1 MTSAVSA
8 LNNIHKA
15 GIFGNH
21 ESKNEKN
28 LLNLSEVKNM
38 LIVQIVQYKNS
49 KVSFE
54 NIDIDNLK
62 LKNEPLSVV
71 SNNDTRILWNG
82 PKNWL
87 LVSTKKDLLKNI
99 SEVFKEQDFAIT
111 DLSHSR
117 AIIEISGQDVKEVLK
132 KGCPFN
138 FNILEKNNSIN
149 STYNGI
155 AFTADMIDDK
165 PFKVR
170 IFTLRSF
177 GESLYHSITDS
188 SLEFGYKNIE
198 QVPKLIKISVNRG
211 VGEASKNSKEL
222 DSSVDELSL
231 IVGQQPTI
239 NKASKSVAGF
249 KIRDGMAIG
258 TSVTLR
264 KEQMYNFLT
273 KLIHIVLPRIR
284 DFRGISPNG
293 FDGRGNYNL
302 GLKEQLIFPE
312 VSYDDVTQI
321 RGLDISIVTTAKT
334 DEEARALLKS
344 FGMPFTAA

>member
-8 LNNIHKA
+8 LNNIHKL

-62 LKNEPLSVV
+62 LKNKPLSVV

-99 SEVFKEQDFAIT
+99 SEAFKEQDFAIT

-117 AIIEISGQDVKEVLK
+117 AIIEISGQEVKEVLK

-170 IFTLRSF
+170 IFTPRSF

-188 SLEFGYKNIE
+188 SLEFGYKNI
-198 QVPKLIKISVNRG
+198 
-211 VGEASKNSKEL
+211 
-222 DSSVDELSL
+222 
-231 IVGQQPTI
+231 
-239 NKASKSVAGF
+239 
-249 KIRDGMAIG
+249 
-258 TSVTLR
+258 
-264 KEQMYNFLT
+264 
-273 KLIHIVLPRIR
+273 
-284 DFRGISPNG
+284 
-293 FDGRGNYNL
+293 
-302 GLKEQLIFPE
+302 
-312 VSYDDVTQI
+312 
-321 RGLDISIVTTAKT
+321 
-334 DEEARALLKS
+334 
-344 FGMPFTAA
+344 